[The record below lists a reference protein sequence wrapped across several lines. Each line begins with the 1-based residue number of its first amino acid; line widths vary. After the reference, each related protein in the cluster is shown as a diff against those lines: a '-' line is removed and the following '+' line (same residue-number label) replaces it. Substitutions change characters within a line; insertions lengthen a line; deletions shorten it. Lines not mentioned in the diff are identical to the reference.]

1 MTHWKHLVIVGVLAI
16 LAGIVALVFPLPAS
30 LTVNAFVGAG
40 LVVAGV
46 AGALGALRL
55 AQGSDRLWGAL
66 LGVAVLLLGAIMLF
80 NPIAG
85 LQTLTMVFAVGF
97 LASGLFKLMLG
108 WRMENPSWKWS
119 LVISGAISILLAVM
133 IVTGLPSSAIVVP
146 GILLAVELLT
156 YGWGLVFLGLAWKD
170 RGI

>member
-1 MTHWKHLVIVGVLAI
+1 MKSMHLMVVGGLAI
-16 LAGIVALVFPLPAS
+16 LIGVVALVFPLPAS
-30 LTVNAFVGAG
+30 LTVNALVGAA
-40 LVVAGV
+40 LVVAGI

-55 AQGSDRLWGAL
+55 ADGSDRLWG
-66 LGVAVLLLGAIMLF
+66 LLLGLLVLALGGIMLVY
-80 NPIAG
+80 PIAG

-108 WRMENPSWKWS
+108 WRLPEPSWKWS
-119 LVISGAISILLAVM
+119 LVISGAISVLLAVM

-156 YGWGLVFLGLAWKD
+156 YGWGLVFLGLAWKE
-170 RGI
+170 RGL

>member
-1 MTHWKHLVIVGVLAI
+1 MKSTHLMVVGGLAI
-16 LAGIVALVFPLPAS
+16 LIGVVALVFPLPAS
-30 LTVNAFVGAG
+30 LTVNALVGAA
-40 LVVAGV
+40 LVVAGI

-55 AQGSDRLWGAL
+55 ADGSDRLWG
-66 LGVAVLLLGAIMLF
+66 LLLGLLVLALGGIMLVY
-80 NPIAG
+80 PIAG

-108 WRMENPSWKWS
+108 WRLPEPSWKWS
-119 LVISGAISILLAVM
+119 LVISGAISVLLAVM

-156 YGWGLVFLGLAWKD
+156 YGWGLVFLGLAWKE
-170 RGI
+170 RGL

>member
-1 MTHWKHLVIVGVLAI
+1 MKSTHLMVVGGLAI
-16 LAGIVALVFPLPAS
+16 LIGFVALVFPLPAS
-30 LTVNAFVGAG
+30 LTVNALVGAA
-40 LVVAGV
+40 LVVAGI

-55 AQGSDRLWGAL
+55 ADGSDRLWG
-66 LGVAVLLLGAIMLF
+66 LLLGLLVLALGGIMLVY
-80 NPIAG
+80 PIAG

-108 WRMENPSWKWS
+108 WRLPEPSWKWS
-119 LVISGAISILLAVM
+119 LVISGAISVLLAVM

-156 YGWGLVFLGLAWKD
+156 YGWGLVFLGLAWKE
-170 RGI
+170 RGL

>member
-1 MTHWKHLVIVGVLAI
+1 MKSTHLMVVGGLAI
-16 LAGIVALVFPLPAS
+16 LIGIVALVFPLPAS
-30 LTVNAFVGAG
+30 LTVNALVGAA
-40 LVVAGV
+40 LVVAGI

-55 AQGSDRLWGAL
+55 ADGSDRLWG
-66 LGVAVLLLGAIMLF
+66 LLLGLLVLALGGIMLVY
-80 NPIAG
+80 PIAG

-108 WRMENPSWKWS
+108 WRLPEPSWKWS
-119 LVISGAISILLAVM
+119 LVISGAISVLLAVM

-156 YGWGLVFLGLAWKD
+156 YGWGLVFLGLAWKE
-170 RGI
+170 RGL